1 MSYKYGTPEW
11 EEAFKKR
18 IQERIDAKSE
28 PFIYFSP
35 EWLGLWEKFLQTDP
49 KYKEVAKDWEGVV
62 VLHVQK
68 NPDCGV
74 DQDMYIHMDL
84 WHGDCRA
91 IRYVPAEVGKNSAYV
106 ITGSIER
113 WVSVGK
119 KELDPVKGMMQGKL
133 KLKGDLPTI
142 VRNVKAALRLVE
154 TSADVG
160 GKFPTELDP
169 EEVEIFRKI
178 IKDITKDFSIN

>member
-1 MSYKYGTPEW
+1 MPYTYGTPEW
-11 EEAFKKR
+11 EEAFKKMTK
-18 IQERIDAKSE
+18 ERIEAKSK

-35 EWLGLWEKFLQTDP
+35 EWVGLWEKLLQGDA

-62 VLHVQK
+62 VLHVLK

-74 DQDMYIHMDL
+74 DQDMFIHMDL

-91 IRYVPAEVGKNSAYV
+91 IRYVPSEVGKNAAYV
-106 ITGSIER
+106 VTGTIER

-119 KELDPVKGMMQGKL
+119 KELDPTKGMMQGKL

-142 VRNVKAALRLVE
+142 VRNVKAVLRLVE
-154 TSADVG
+154 TSAEVG
-160 GKFPTELDP
+160 GKFPTELSP
-169 EEVEIFRKI
+169 EEVEIFRKM
-178 IKDITKDFSIN
+178 IKDMTTKFSIT